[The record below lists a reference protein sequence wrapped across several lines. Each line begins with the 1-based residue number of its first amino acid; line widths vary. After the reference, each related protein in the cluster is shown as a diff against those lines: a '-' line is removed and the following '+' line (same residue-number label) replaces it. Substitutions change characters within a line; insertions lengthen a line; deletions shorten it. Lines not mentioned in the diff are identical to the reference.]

1 MKRIVISLLLIVTF
15 GAVAF
20 AHDCTKI
27 GIKGQVTSIEFVSD
41 YKSFDTKFSETG
53 KLNQLY
59 LDSPSKYIV
68 LSNISA
74 VNGGFVGTWD
84 GIRVTVYTSGG
95 KITKATY
102 SSGGATYTL
111 TYTYNSNGFL
121 ATVRQTKSWTE
132 RNSVR
137 NAGSARVNTNG
148 YENYM
153 RQAQAALKKGNTAEY
168 QKYLRLAQNAANTA
182 NVSVRQSTTTTT
194 TTQKSSNDSQSYT
207 DYETDEYGNWVS
219 RRTGNYRETQR
230 LNYTNE
236 WKDKAKWEKDIQ
248 PRANLNKIEQ
258 FATSEALSDT
268 YKKTAT
274 EEWNRLF
281 MSKYAQKA
289 FSQDDLIAY
298 ADKAIMTK
306 ENKETV
312 MRPVRENIY
321 SKQVLPE
328 RDYVVLD
335 ELLQKYESSYVLNQ
349 DLRSKI
355 TNATQE
361 LRADT
366 IASLMT
372 EGEKYMADKSYLNA
386 FRCAREALK
395 ANPYC
400 YDAKKLSEEANY
412 QLVLEKEI
420 AKTVSGR
427 DYVDFFVYNPGSR
440 YEQDIKNR
448 RTTFAYSLFNKDTSI
463 EHMEDVVAYGADEE
477 TVAPVLKALNK
488 AKFVAAHGSPW
499 RFGVSGGFSFGDK
512 IGNNYKKPVPWNI
525 GLGVRYGYI
534 QKLLNVYAGVEY
546 QLFEMYNKI
555 AEDAPRETLFKVH
568 RLTFPLLLK
577 ANLFNIEDGRFLYL
591 SAGANFNLLV
601 GAKYF
606 GTPDKS
612 IAYGSSITPRF
623 SVGLNLTSHLE
634 VELYYSLDKKVLFEP
649 NIPQVTN
656 PKGGYFGMNFR
667 LLFGNSGPWD
677 SK

>member
-27 GIKGQVTSIEFVSD
+27 GIKGQVTSVELNGCR
-41 YKSFDTKFSETG
+41 THFSETG
-53 KLNQLY
+53 KLEQLY
-59 LDSPSKYIV
+59 LDSPSNYIV

-194 TTQKSSNDSQSYT
+194 TTQKSSNDSKSYS
-207 DYETDEYGNWVS
+207 DYEIDEYGNWVS
-219 RRTGNYRETQR
+219 RRASGNRETQR

-289 FSQDDLIAY
+289 FSQEDLIAY
-298 ADKAIMTK
+298 ADKEIMTK

-366 IASLMT
+366 IASLMAK
-372 EGEKYMADKSYLNA
+372 GEKFMADKSYLNA

-400 YDAKKLSEEANY
+400 FEAKKLSEESNY
-412 QLVLEKEI
+412 QLVLEKE
-420 AKTVSGR
+420 AYNTASDR
-427 DYVDFFVYNPGSR
+427 DYYDFFVYNPGSR

-448 RTTFAYSLFNKDTSI
+448 RTLFAYSLFNKDTSI
-463 EHMEDVVAYGADEE
+463 EYMEDVVAYGADEE

-488 AKFVAAHGSPW
+488 AKFVAEHGSPW
-499 RFGVSGGFSFGDK
+499 RFGISSSATDGFT
-512 IGNNYKKPVPWNI
+512 V

-546 QLFEMYNKI
+546 QDIKLEG
-555 AEDAPRETLFKVH
+555 EDEVVMKAQRV
-568 RLTFPLLLK
+568 TFPLLVK
-577 ANLFNIEDGRFLYL
+577 ANLCDILDGRFLYL
-591 SAGANFNLLV
+591 SAGVNFNLLV
-601 GAKYF
+601 GAKYN
-606 GTPDKS
+606 GNSDKS

-623 SVGLNLTSHLE
+623 GAGLNITSHFE
-634 VELYYSLDKKVLFEP
+634 VELYYSLDKKVFFEP
-649 NIPQVTN
+649 NIPQFKNKNGFWGLNV
-656 PKGGYFGMNFR
+656 R
-667 LLFGNSGPWD
+667 LLFGNSGPWG